1 MCLLLCRCLR
11 SLCVNADNATR
22 LAGAGAVP
30 PLLTV
35 LRHAPPDCLL
45 AAAGCLIPIAIWQ
58 PKLIS
63 IHGGVPLLVRMLN
76 APLQPLSRLSAV
88 QILAQLVVDET
99 DCGRLVD
106 GGGLHPLLA
115 LALDGRGQRKNKAGS
130 AAWERH
136 TRDAARKSTA
146 GSGRPD
152 QTSEFSSSVTSIR
165 LIFGR
170 IDRSHRVFE
179 ARPTR
184 LRRNCRVRSH

>member
-1 MCLLLCRCLR
+1 M
-11 SLCVNADNATR
+11 
-22 LAGAGAVP
+22 
-30 PLLTV
+30 

-136 TRDAARKSTA
+136 TRDAARESTA

-152 QTSEFSSSVTSIR
+152 QTFEILSRGHIEVDSADFWTDRVLSSSS
-165 LIFGR
+165 
-170 IDRSHRVFE
+170 RSKAEVASKLSR
-179 ARPTR
+179 T
-184 LRRNCRVRSH
+184 LTLKSS